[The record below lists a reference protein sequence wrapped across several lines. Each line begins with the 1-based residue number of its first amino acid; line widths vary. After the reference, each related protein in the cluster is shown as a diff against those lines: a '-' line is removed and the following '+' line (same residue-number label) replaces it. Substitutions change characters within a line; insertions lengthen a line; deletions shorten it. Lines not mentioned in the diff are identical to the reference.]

1 MIPKQ
6 LPGFRPLENDEE
18 WHLPH
23 LLKPEMF
30 PEGYRPL
37 LKGEPDEI
45 GDDVVFLNWG
55 DTPIIDTT
63 HPDDMKI
70 PRRTKRPLPPSKNV
84 FPSKHLLESKINNDK
99 RVVVYQHENKFITC
113 VQVVT
118 QGDDGHVGH
127 VCYTEPNTKDN
138 KVMTLL
144 EYGVKCHDNNCD
156 VF

>member
-45 GDDVVFLNWG
+45 GDDVVFLE
-55 DTPIIDTT
+55 PIIATT
-63 HPDDMKI
+63 HPDAMKV

-84 FPSKHLLESKINNDK
+84 FPSKHLLESKFNDK
-99 RVVVYQHENKFITC
+99 NERVVIYQHDDKFIIC
-113 VQVVT
+113 VQHALI
-118 QGDDGHVGH
+118 GDDLHVGH
-127 VCYTEPNTKDN
+127 VRYTEPNTGDN
-138 KVMTLL
+138 KDIAL
-144 EYGVKCHDNNCD
+144 YSYIVKCHKNNCD
-156 VF
+156 MF